1 MPGIASS
8 QARASA
14 TGISRKK
21 PRSRLPARS
30 CTARKTAW
38 IRGAFNS
45 GQVTPEISACTSSV
59 GAAMSESQSSKRAR
73 SALKA
78 RPDSAL
84 RVRCDR
90 SEEISSLTGSRSWK

>member
-1 MPGIASS
+1 M
-8 QARASA
+8 
-14 TGISRKK
+14 SRRKV
-21 PRSRLPARS
+21 RSRLPARA

-45 GQVTPEISACTSSV
+45 GQVTPAINAWTSSV
-59 GAAMSESQSSKRAR
+59 GAVTSESQSLKRAL

-78 RPDSAL
+78 RPESAL